1 MTDPNINFV
10 TELTQVVGD
19 ISVAVASCEYP
30 VPVNTNPEPIVD
42 PFVPLLVN
50 YFSGG
55 STTPTSLLQS
65 VGCADGNGWDYTDAS
80 ETSITLCAST
90 RDTVRGDP
98 TAEVR
103 LSLGCIPVG

>member
-55 STTPTSLLQS
+55 SPPRFATAVGWRRRRQRVGLHGRLGDEHHALPEHLQYRT
-65 VGCADGNGWDYTDAS
+65 C
-80 ETSITLCAST
+80 
-90 RDTVRGDP
+90 
-98 TAEVR
+98 
-103 LSLGCIPVG
+103 